1 MLIGALIAA
10 TVYLV
15 YAGARRERDYWS
27 DLEDLF
33 PPGEYLTAGC
43 LCARGFR
50 AADERCDCG
59 WYR

>member
-1 MLIGALIAA
+1 MLIGAIIAA

-15 YAGARRERDYWS
+15 YAAARRESDYWT

-33 PPGEYLTAGC
+33 PPGEYLTYGC
-43 LCARGFR
+43 LCKRGWR
-50 AADERCDCG
+50 QADEACNCG